1 MARAP
6 KVRPMRPLAVMK
18 ARLILEMFLEETRDC
33 STRRVRAAKVKPR
46 K

>member
-18 ARLILEMFLEETRDC
+18 ARLILEMSFSEMRDC
-33 STRRVRAAKVKPR
+33 SMRRRRAARAKPIQ
-46 K
+46 